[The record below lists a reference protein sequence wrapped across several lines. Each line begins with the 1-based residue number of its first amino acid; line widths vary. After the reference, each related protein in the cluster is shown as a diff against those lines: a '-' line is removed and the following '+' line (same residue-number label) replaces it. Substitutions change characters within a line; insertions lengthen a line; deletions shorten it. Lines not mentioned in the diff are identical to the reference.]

1 MTDSNPWQLP
11 PTFKHLH
18 SGKVRDL
25 YQTPEGN
32 LLMIASDRISAFDY
46 VLSSKIPD
54 KGKILTALSLWW
66 FDQLTQIVPNHLIS
80 TDVPASVTGRAVIVE
95 KLEMLP
101 IECVVRGYLVGSGF
115 QDYELTG
122 SICGHKLPKGLQ
134 LASKLPTAIFT
145 PATKAEMGEHDQNIS
160 MDEVIN
166 LIGTDLASKV
176 EQISLEI
183 YNHASQIALNK
194 GVVLADTKFEFGVR
208 SDGTLVLAD
217 EVLTPDSSRFWDP
230 TKIELGSSPESFDK
244 QFVRNWLLSKESG
257 WQKDLTPP
265 PVLPDQI
272 ISQTAAKYQQA
283 YQLLTGNGWVI

>member
-66 FDQLTQIVPNHLIS
+66 FDQLTEIVPNHLIS

-160 MDEVIN
+160 TDEVIN

-183 YNHASQIALNK
+183 YNQASQIALNK

>member
-1 MTDSNPWQLP
+1 VTDSNPWQLP

-80 TDVPASVTGRAVIVE
+80 TDVPASVMGRAVIVE

-183 YNHASQIALNK
+183 YNKASQIALNK

-283 YQLLTGNGWVI
+283 YRLLTGNGWVI

>member
-160 MDEVIN
+160 MDAVIN
-166 LIGTDLASKV
+166 LIGTDPASKV

-183 YNHASQIALNK
+183 YNKASQIALNK

-265 PVLPDQI
+265 PVLPDQV

-283 YQLLTGNGWVI
+283 YRLLTGNGWVI

>member
-66 FDQLTQIVPNHLIS
+66 FDQLTEIVPNHLIS

-160 MDEVIN
+160 IDEVIN

-183 YNHASQIALNK
+183 YNQASQIALNK

>member
-1 MTDSNPWQLP
+1 VTDLNPWQLP

-25 YQTPEGN
+25 YQSPEGN

-166 LIGTDLASKV
+166 LIGTDLANKV

-183 YNHASQIALNK
+183 YNNASQIALNR

-283 YQLLTGNGWVI
+283 YQLLTGNRWEI

>member
-1 MTDSNPWQLP
+1 VTDLNPWQLP

-25 YQTPEGN
+25 YQSPEGN

-66 FDQLTQIVPNHLIS
+66 FEQLAEIVPNHLIS
-80 TDVPASVTGRAVIVE
+80 TDVPESVKDRAVIVE

-134 LASKLPTAIFT
+134 LASKLPSAIFT

-160 MDEVIN
+160 MNEVIN
-166 LIGTDLASKV
+166 LIGTNLASKV

-183 YNHASQIALNK
+183 YKKASQIALDK
-194 GVVLADTKFEFGVR
+194 GVVLADTKFEFGLR

-230 TKIELGSSPESFDK
+230 RTIELGSSPDSFDK

-283 YQLLTGNGWVI
+283 YQLLTGNRWEI

>member
-1 MTDSNPWQLP
+1 VTDLNPWQLP

-25 YQTPEGN
+25 YQTPESN

-54 KGKILTALSLWW
+54 KGKILNALSLWW

-160 MDEVIN
+160 MDEVTN

-183 YNHASQIALNK
+183 YNQASQIALNK

>member
-25 YQTPEGN
+25 YQAPEGN

-66 FDQLTQIVPNHLIS
+66 FDQLTHIVPNHLIS

-160 MDEVIN
+160 MDAVIN
-166 LIGTDLASKV
+166 LIGTDLASRV

-183 YNHASQIALNK
+183 YNQASQIALNK
-194 GVVLADTKFEFGVR
+194 GVVLADTKFEFGLR

-283 YQLLTGNGWVI
+283 YQLLTGNRWEI

>member
-11 PTFKHLH
+11 PTFKPLH

-160 MDEVIN
+160 MNEVIN

-183 YNHASQIALNK
+183 YNNASQIALNR

-283 YQLLTGNGWVI
+283 YQLLTGNRWEI

>member
-80 TDVPASVTGRAVIVE
+80 TDVPASVMGRAVIVE

-183 YNHASQIALNK
+183 YNKASQIALNK

-283 YQLLTGNGWVI
+283 YRLLTGNGWVI

>member
-25 YQTPEGN
+25 YQAPEGN

-66 FDQLTQIVPNHLIS
+66 FDQLTEIVPNHLIS

-183 YNHASQIALNK
+183 YNKASQIALNK

>member
-183 YNHASQIALNK
+183 YNQASQIALNK

-283 YQLLTGNGWVI
+283 YQLLTGNRWEI

>member
-145 PATKAEMGEHDQNIS
+145 PATKAEMGEHDKNIS
-160 MDEVIN
+160 MDAVIN

-183 YNHASQIALNK
+183 YNKASQIALNK

-283 YQLLTGNGWVI
+283 YQLLTGNRWEI

>member
-11 PTFKHLH
+11 PTFEHLH

-46 VLSSKIPD
+46 VLRSKIPD

-183 YNHASQIALNK
+183 YNKASQIALNK

>member
-1 MTDSNPWQLP
+1 VTDLNPWQLP

-25 YQTPEGN
+25 YQTPESN

-54 KGKILTALSLWW
+54 KGKILNALSLWW

-183 YNHASQIALNK
+183 YNQASQIALNK

-230 TKIELGSSPESFDK
+230 RTIELGSSPDSFDK

-283 YQLLTGNGWVI
+283 YQLLTGNRWEI

>member
-183 YNHASQIALNK
+183 YNKASQITLNK

-265 PVLPDQI
+265 AVLPDQI

-283 YQLLTGNGWVI
+283 YRLLTGNGWVI

>member
-1 MTDSNPWQLP
+1 MTDLNPWQLP

-115 QDYELTG
+115 QDYESTG

-160 MDEVIN
+160 MDAVIN

-183 YNHASQIALNK
+183 YNKASQIALNK

-230 TKIELGSSPESFDK
+230 RTIELGSSPDSFDK

-283 YQLLTGNGWVI
+283 YQLLTGNRWEI

>member
-1 MTDSNPWQLP
+1 VTDSNPWLLP

-160 MDEVIN
+160 MDAVIN

-183 YNHASQIALNK
+183 YNKASQIALNK

>member
-1 MTDSNPWQLP
+1 VTDSNPWQLP

-115 QDYELTG
+115 QDYESTG

-160 MDEVIN
+160 MDAVIN

-183 YNHASQIALNK
+183 YNKASQIALNK

>member
-160 MDEVIN
+160 MDAVIN

-183 YNHASQIALNK
+183 YNQASQIALNK

-283 YQLLTGNGWVI
+283 YQLLTGNRWEI

>member
-11 PTFKHLH
+11 PTFEHLH

-66 FDQLTQIVPNHLIS
+66 FDQLTEIVPNHLIS

-183 YNHASQIALNK
+183 YNKASQIALNK

-230 TKIELGSSPESFDK
+230 TKIELGLSPESFDK

-265 PVLPDQI
+265 PVLPDQV

-283 YQLLTGNGWVI
+283 YQLLTGNRWEI

>member
-1 MTDSNPWQLP
+1 MTDLNPWQLP

-25 YQTPEGN
+25 YQTPESN

-54 KGKILTALSLWW
+54 KGKILNALSLWW

-183 YNHASQIALNK
+183 YNQASQIALNK

-230 TKIELGSSPESFDK
+230 RTIELGSSPDSFDK

-283 YQLLTGNGWVI
+283 YQLLTGNRWEI

>member
-122 SICGHKLPKGLQ
+122 TICGHKLPKGLQ

-183 YNHASQIALNK
+183 YNQASQIALNK

-257 WQKDLTPP
+257 WQKDLSPP

>member
-1 MTDSNPWQLP
+1 VTDSNPWQLP
-11 PTFKHLH
+11 PTFKPLH

-183 YNHASQIALNK
+183 YNKASQIALNK
-194 GVVLADTKFEFGVR
+194 GVVLADTKFEFGVS

-257 WQKDLTPP
+257 WQKDFTPP

-283 YQLLTGNGWVI
+283 YQLLTGNRWEI

>member
-80 TDVPASVTGRAVIVE
+80 TDVPASVMGRAVIVE

-183 YNHASQIALNK
+183 YNKASQIALNK

-283 YQLLTGNGWVI
+283 YQLLTGNRWEI

>member
-1 MTDSNPWQLP
+1 
-11 PTFKHLH
+11 
-18 SGKVRDL
+18 
-25 YQTPEGN
+25 
-32 LLMIASDRISAFDY
+32 MIASDRISAFDY

-160 MDEVIN
+160 MDAVIN

-183 YNHASQIALNK
+183 YNQASQIALNK
-194 GVVLADTKFEFGVR
+194 GVVLADTKFEFGLR

-230 TKIELGSSPESFDK
+230 TKIELGSSPESYDK

>member
-1 MTDSNPWQLP
+1 VTDSNPWLLP
-11 PTFKHLH
+11 PTFKPLH

-46 VLSSKIPD
+46 VLSSNIPD

-80 TDVPASVTGRAVIVE
+80 TDVPASVMGRAVIVE

-160 MDEVIN
+160 MDAVIN

-183 YNHASQIALNK
+183 YNKASQIALNK

>member
-1 MTDSNPWQLP
+1 VTDSNPWQLP

-80 TDVPASVTGRAVIVE
+80 TDVPASVMGRAVIVE

-160 MDEVIN
+160 MDAVIN

-183 YNHASQIALNK
+183 YNQASQIALNK
-194 GVVLADTKFEFGVR
+194 GVVLADTKFEFGLR

-230 TKIELGSSPESFDK
+230 TKIELGSSPESYDK

>member
-1 MTDSNPWQLP
+1 
-11 PTFKHLH
+11 
-18 SGKVRDL
+18 
-25 YQTPEGN
+25 
-32 LLMIASDRISAFDY
+32 
-46 VLSSKIPD
+46 
-54 KGKILTALSLWW
+54 
-66 FDQLTQIVPNHLIS
+66 
-80 TDVPASVTGRAVIVE
+80 VIVE

-183 YNHASQIALNK
+183 YNKASQIALNK

-283 YQLLTGNGWVI
+283 YRLLTGNGWVI

>member
-25 YQTPEGN
+25 YQTLEGN

-80 TDVPASVTGRAVIVE
+80 TDVPASVMDRAVIVE

-122 SICGHKLPKGLQ
+122 SICGHMLPKGLQ

-160 MDEVIN
+160 MDAVIN
-166 LIGTDLASKV
+166 LIGTDLTSKV

-183 YNHASQIALNK
+183 YNQASEIALNK
-194 GVVLADTKFEFGVR
+194 GVVLADTKFEFGLR

-272 ISQTAAKYQQA
+272 ISQTSAKYQQA
-283 YQLLTGNGWVI
+283 YQLLTGNRWEI

>member
-66 FDQLTQIVPNHLIS
+66 FDQLTEIVPNHLIS

-101 IECVVRGYLVGSGF
+101 IECVVRSYLVGSGF

-183 YNHASQIALNK
+183 YNKASQIALNK

>member
-80 TDVPASVTGRAVIVE
+80 TDVPASVMGRAVIVE

-183 YNHASQIALNK
+183 YNKASQIALNK
-194 GVVLADTKFEFGVR
+194 GVVLADTKFEFGLR

-230 TKIELGSSPESFDK
+230 TKIELGSSPESYDK

>member
-160 MDEVIN
+160 MDAVIN

-183 YNHASQIALNK
+183 YNQASQIALNK

>member
-1 MTDSNPWQLP
+1 VTDSNPWQLP

-183 YNHASQIALNK
+183 YNQASQIALNK
-194 GVVLADTKFEFGVR
+194 GVVLADTKFEFGLR

-230 TKIELGSSPESFDK
+230 TKIELGSSPESYDK

>member
-1 MTDSNPWQLP
+1 VTDSNPWQLP

-80 TDVPASVTGRAVIVE
+80 TDVPASVMGRAVIVE

-160 MDEVIN
+160 MDAVIN

-183 YNHASQIALNK
+183 YNKASQIALNK

>member
-66 FDQLTQIVPNHLIS
+66 FDQLTEIVPNHLIS

-160 MDEVIN
+160 TDEVIN

-183 YNHASQIALNK
+183 YNKASQIALNK

>member
-25 YQTPEGN
+25 YQTPESN

-183 YNHASQIALNK
+183 YNKASQIALNK

>member
-11 PTFKHLH
+11 PTFEHLH

-115 QDYELTG
+115 RDYELTG

-183 YNHASQIALNK
+183 YNQASQIALNK

>member
-1 MTDSNPWQLP
+1 VTDLNPWQLP

-25 YQTPEGN
+25 YQTPESN

-54 KGKILTALSLWW
+54 KGKILNALSLWW

-183 YNHASQIALNK
+183 YNQASQIALNK

-230 TKIELGSSPESFDK
+230 RTIELGSSPDSFDK

-283 YQLLTGNGWVI
+283 YQLLTGKRWEI

>member
-80 TDVPASVTGRAVIVE
+80 TDVPASVMGRAVIVE

-183 YNHASQIALNK
+183 YNKASQIALNK
-194 GVVLADTKFEFGVR
+194 GVVLADTKFEFGLR